1 MPEVSRFAGIVIA
14 MYVETPARNHEQ
26 HFHAYYGEHA
36 GVFGIRDGELLAGA
50 LPNAQRRL
58 VEAWQRERQLELL
71 ENWERLQARRRV
83 VKIAPL

>member
-1 MPEVSRFAGIVIA
+1 MGIADALYALANTTKPFAGIVIA

-58 VEAWQRERQLELL
+58 VEAWQR
-71 ENWERLQARRRV
+71 ARRLVSRGTENS
-83 VKIAPL
+83 K